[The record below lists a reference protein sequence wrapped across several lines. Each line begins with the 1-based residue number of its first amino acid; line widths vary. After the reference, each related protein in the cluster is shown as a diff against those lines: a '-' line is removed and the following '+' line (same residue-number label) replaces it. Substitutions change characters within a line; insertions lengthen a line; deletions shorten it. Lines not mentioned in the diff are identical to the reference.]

1 MKSFLL
7 SGLLAVLALSALA
20 QSWTHSGDRA
30 TAPPSIEGDA
40 TGSPRIGGFEVICHL
55 GDWYMFVFSA
65 TAPNEGGA
73 AATITVDGTPYAAS
87 IDRFGLGDVGLGL
100 NQPIIAAM
108 KSGSRVEIAYPSG
121 TAQYRATFSLR
132 GSSRALS
139 VVETACA
146 YPTPSNAPPRVVVPS
161 GASKSDAVA
170 LAQRLLTDRLQTMRQ
185 EANKP
190 DIDVIGAWTVALDD
204 GWQFLKT
211 DVGPSNFHFGIS
223 QFGTVVFARPPGLD
237 WQQIL
242 WLVSG
247 ATVSFDVGQRVEGWP
262 NIVLRNVRGVN
273 QPNALWTWNGVEYEF
288 NRIIE
293 N

>member
-1 MKSFLL
+1 MSRL
-7 SGLLAVLALSALA
+7 VLSALVSLLALPAFA

-30 TAPPSIEGDA
+30 TAPPSIAGDA

-65 TAPNEGGA
+65 AAPNEGGTA
-73 AATITVDGTPYAAS
+73 STITVDGTEYTAP

-121 TAQYRATFSLR
+121 IAQYRATFSLR

-139 VVETACA
+139 AVEAACA
-146 YPTPSNAPPRVVVPS
+146 YPTPQNTPQRFFGPAGEST
-161 GASKSDAVA
+161 SDAVA
-170 LAQRLLTDRLQTMRQ
+170 LAQRLLADRLQTMRQ
-185 EANKP
+185 EASKP
-190 DIDVIGAWTVALDD
+190 DIDVIGAWTVRLDD

-223 QFGTVVFARPPGLD
+223 QFGTVVFARPPGRD

-247 ATVSFDVGQRVEGWP
+247 ATVSFDIGQRVDGWP

-273 QPNALWTWNGVEYEF
+273 QPYALWTWNGGEYVF
-288 NRIIE
+288 NRTIE